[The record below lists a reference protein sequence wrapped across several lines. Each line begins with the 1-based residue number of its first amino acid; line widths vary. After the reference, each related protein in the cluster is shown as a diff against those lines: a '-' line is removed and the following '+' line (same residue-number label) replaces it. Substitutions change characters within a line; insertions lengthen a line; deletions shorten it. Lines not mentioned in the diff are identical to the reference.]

1 MTDNF
6 RHFTLGPDPAGR
18 TWQVD
23 FLWLQTAVSIRHS
36 DSVDVKFLLTSGDAR
51 IEKVVSLRHPDLV
64 DLSRTA
70 GRPLTDAWCMT
81 FAARHLAKTIETGA
95 DSEKALATVEP
106 TELARYSTMDASQP

>member
-18 TWQVD
+18 IWQVD
-23 FLWLQTAVSIRHS
+23 FLWLQTAVAIRHS

-70 GRPLTDAWCMT
+70 GRPPTDSWCMT
-81 FAARHLAKTIETGA
+81 LAARHLAKMIETGA
-95 DSEKALATVEP
+95 DFEKALATVDAA
-106 TELARYSTMDASQP
+106 ELAQYSAMAGSRP

>member
-1 MTDNF
+1 MTENF

-51 IEKVVSLRHPDLV
+51 VERVISLRHPDLV
-64 DLSRTA
+64 ELSRTA
-70 GRPLTDAWCMT
+70 SRPLTDPWCMAL
-81 FAARHLAKTIETGA
+81 AARHLAKTVETGA

-106 TELARYSTMDASQP
+106 AELAQYSAMDGLRG

>member
-1 MTDNF
+1 MTENF
-6 RHFTLGPDPAGR
+6 RHFTAGPDPAGR

-36 DSVDVKFLLTSGDAR
+36 DSIDVKFLLACGDTR
-51 IEKVVSLRHPDLV
+51 IEKVVSLRHPDLL

-81 FAARHLAKTIETGA
+81 LAARHLTQMIETGA
-95 DSEKALATVEP
+95 DFEKALATVEAA
-106 TELARYSTMDASQP
+106 ELARYSAMDASPQ